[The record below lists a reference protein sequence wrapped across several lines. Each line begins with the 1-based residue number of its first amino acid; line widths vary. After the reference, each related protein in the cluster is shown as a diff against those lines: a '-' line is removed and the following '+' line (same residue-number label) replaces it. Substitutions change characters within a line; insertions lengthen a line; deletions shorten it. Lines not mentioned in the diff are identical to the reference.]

1 MKRWP
6 AAPAAVFADF
16 AAIPAL
22 LALSGTGPVEGRWAK
37 ALRGMPAS
45 LDHVEDGPAASA
57 RDPFAVMAKDA
68 AALCRAAG
76 LLEADGS
83 PSGDARRILGADSPE
98 SALSGLLAARL
109 TDGWRIGPEGVAAV
123 PLLVGG
129 AERMKSSERILGTG
143 LLLCEMAFL
152 VSAARRGRQAAD
164 RAVARVEGHRKV
176 AEDEVQ
182 AESGKERAE
191 SGKKDEGRSRIGER
205 IALADIMRVRC
216 LRDDRADSG
225 RSGVMGLTMA
235 RSTAMLLTFSGL
247 FDEAVPLGPTNCLAL
262 PMEGRRE
269 RPSPLGR
276 SPVLTVGG
284 ALWNPDPDIDGEE
297 AARLMGALL
306 EHNAKK
312 THHWVHRRLG
322 VDRQARR
329 AAGTERPKADEDKS
343 DLKEW
348 RKINK
353 ALAMELLTSEML
365 ARIDGAKA
373 VHAQLS
379 ARNGHPYRAAGS
391 GNADIEAEYPDGPD
405 GGPVSLVA
413 ETSAKKAPS
422 AGDLREQMEQA
433 LRFGRRLQKDRGGVV
448 YALAVTDG
456 QIATEPGLRNAFK
469 AFVSEKGLEP
479 RGPVR
484 LLPVYGLDL
493 AGALMAL
500 ESAAPGQAAL
510 METEAFTRALDG
522 LRDGLMAGGQEDE
535 NWMERMLANPPAG
548 DQLPLEAETPD
559 EDEAPSGPSGP

>member
-1 MKRWP
+1 MTRWP
-6 AAPAAVFADF
+6 VAPVAVFADF

-22 LALSGTGPVEGRWAK
+22 LALSGTGPVERRWEE
-37 ALRGMPAS
+37 ALRGMPDG
-45 LDHVEDGPAASA
+45 LDHVEDGAAARA
-57 RDPFAVMAKDA
+57 RDPFALMAKDA

-83 PSGDARRILGADSPE
+83 PSGDVRRILGADSPE

-109 TDGWRIGPEGVAAV
+109 SDGWRIGRERVGAV
-123 PLLVGG
+123 PLLLGG

-152 VSAARRGRQAAD
+152 VSAARRGRRAAD
-164 RAVARVEGHRKV
+164 RAVARVEGHRQ
-176 AEDEVQ
+176 AAADEVL
-182 AESGKERAE
+182 AESRKV
-191 SGKKDEGRSRIGER
+191 KEGRSRIGER
-205 IALADIMRVRC
+205 IALADIMRARC

-225 RSGVMGLTMA
+225 RSGVMGLTQA
-235 RSTAMLLTFSGL
+235 RSTAMLLAFSGL

-312 THHWVHRRLG
+312 THHWVHHQLG
-322 VDRQARR
+322 LDRQARR

-365 ARIDGAKA
+365 SRIDGAKA
-373 VHAQLS
+373 VHAQLG
-379 ARNGHPYRAAGS
+379 ARNGHPYRAAGP
-391 GNADIEAEYPDGPD
+391 GHADIEVEYPVGAD
-405 GGPVSLVA
+405 GGSMSLVA
-413 ETSAKKAPS
+413 ETSAKRNPS
-422 AGDLREQMEQA
+422 RQDLLDQLAQA

-448 YALAVTDG
+448 HALVVTDARIG
-456 QIATEPGLRNAFK
+456 TDASLQDAFR
-469 AFVSEKGLEP
+469 AFVSREGLEP

-493 AGALMAL
+493 TGALADL
-500 ESAAPGQAAL
+500 ESAIPGQAAR
-510 METEAFTRALDG
+510 METEAFAHALDG
-522 LRDGLMAGGQEDE
+522 LRDGLMEGGRNDE
-535 NWMERMLANPPAG
+535 GWMQRILANPPSG
-548 DQLPLEAETPD
+548 IQLPLDPTPP
-559 EDEAPSGPSGP
+559 AKGKRPSGPSGPGGI